1 MTTKQPSPIIVI
13 ASGTK
18 WSAATPNLKIV
29 FVLWG
34 CFVVPPRNDSAATPN
49 LKIVFVLWGCFV
61 VPPRKDSAATPNLK
75 TRVRT
80 LGLLRHSSS
89 Q

>member
-18 WSAATPNLKIV
+18 W
-29 FVLWG
+29 
-34 CFVVPPRNDSAATPN
+34 SAATPN

>member
-1 MTTKQPSPIIVI
+1 MTTKQPSLIIVI

-34 CFVVPPRNDSAATPN
+34 CFVILPRND
-49 LKIVFVLWGCFV
+49 V
-61 VPPRKDSAATPNLK
+61 
-75 TRVRT
+75 RVCT
-80 LGLLRHSSS
+80 LGLLRRRASSS
-89 Q
+89 QGRFI